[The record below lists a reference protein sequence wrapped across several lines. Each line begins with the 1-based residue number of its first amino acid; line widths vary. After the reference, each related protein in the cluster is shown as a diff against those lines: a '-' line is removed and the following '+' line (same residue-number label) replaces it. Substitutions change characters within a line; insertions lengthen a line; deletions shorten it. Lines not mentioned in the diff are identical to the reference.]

1 MDGRT
6 AASSFFF
13 FFFSHILSFYN
24 CPKGSGIKLST
35 DIVSPASLYCLF
47 LPLSL
52 IGFISVVTTIPHEC
66 KKAPFIIR
74 SSTGY
79 EAIGA
84 CSSEQLL
91 TAPLL
96 MHLFFFVP
104 VWPFSFEFL
113 CGEVDFHQW
122 FSKATGL
129 VCLYPGSCV
138 TFSKRCFYQN
148 KWAVETCRKVAY
160 VPAFTRRAPYSVRS
174 KSAE

>member
-6 AASSFFF
+6 AASSF

-96 MHLFFFVP
+96 MHLFFLSQFG
-104 VWPFSFEFL
+104 PFPSNFYVVKL
-113 CGEVDFHQW
+113 I
-122 FSKATGL
+122 STSGL
-129 VCLYPGSCV
+129 VKQLVLCV
-138 TFSKRCFYQN
+138 STLGLVLLSPKG
-148 KWAVETCRKVAY
+148 V
-160 VPAFTRRAPYSVRS
+160 FTKINGQLKLAG
-174 KSAE
+174 K